1 MEKDDKDQ
9 AEEGEVLNLSD
20 ELQEYLKSLK
30 KGMVLGCTGFKI
42 KEGKT
47 NPPKRYSSGSMIL
60 AMENA
65 GQLIEDEE
73 LREQIKG
80 SGIGT
85 SATRDAII
93 TKLVTNK
100 YISLNSKTQIL
111 TPTFLGEI
119 IYDVV
124 LYSINGLL
132 RADLTASW
140 EKGLTGVADGSISEK
155 EYMDKM
161 TDYVIR
167 NTELVKR
174 INNQNNMRFVFD
186 KTRPYYNV
194 RGKKK
199 AD

>member
-1 MEKDDKDQ
+1 MLEYISSLRK
-9 AEEGEVLNLSD
+9 GSTLS
-20 ELQEYLKSLK
+20 
-30 KGMVLGCTGFKI
+30 CNGFEI

-47 NPPKRYSSGSMIL
+47 TSPKRYTSGSMIR

-85 SATRDAII
+85 SATRDSII

-100 YISLNSKTQIL
+100 YINLNKKTQVL

-140 EKGLTGVADGSISEK
+140 EKGLTGVAEGSISEE
-155 EYMDKM
+155 EYMSKLS
-161 TDYVIR
+161 DYVVKYTNAVKGIR
-167 NTELVKR
+167 NQ
-174 INNQNNMRFVFD
+174 NQMHVVFD
-186 KTRPYYNV
+186 RTKPYYV
-194 RGKKK
+194 KSK
-199 AD
+199 